1 MAAFNLISAF
11 ITLPS
16 VPPPFMKKII
26 GIGFSVVQTHH
37 LYQIELHLFHVPCI
51 QIWKRI
57 KYKITRTIRRLKGT
71 DFVFHLQTKKIRAYI
86 RIYLGTITLLQ
97 SLSDENVGFPW
108 NNIDTYKHTS
118 VISPFIRKANVRIR
132 KRLVGISIW

>member
-16 VPPPFMKKII
+16 APPPFMKKII

-51 QIWKRI
+51 QI
-57 KYKITRTIRRLKGT
+57 
-71 DFVFHLQTKKIRAYI
+71 
-86 RIYLGTITLLQ
+86 
-97 SLSDENVGFPW
+97 
-108 NNIDTYKHTS
+108 
-118 VISPFIRKANVRIR
+118 
-132 KRLVGISIW
+132 

>member
-1 MAAFNLISAF
+1 M
-11 ITLPS
+11 
-16 VPPPFMKKII
+16 
-26 GIGFSVVQTHH
+26 
-37 LYQIELHLFHVPCI
+37 
-51 QIWKRI
+51 
-57 KYKITRTIRRLKGT
+57 
-71 DFVFHLQTKKIRAYI
+71 

-118 VISPFIRKANVRIR
+118 VISPFIGKANVRIR